1 MQDNDGLITEDDFVR
16 GMSQFMDS
24 NITAEAARELFQLH
38 ATSSDEQNKATA
50 HNIDY
55 NEFVALLDQS
65 GLGQRHVRIP
75 PSHRDEHGQIQ
86 IAPSREKYFGE
97 TLRKY
102 NAGKKGNDM
111 DFMVARSQEFAMQ
124 LYESRIASLQRFVAM
139 TVLFHQMGTRV
150 ERFFEYISLGMW
162 GYRTD
167 RTHSIMRIAT
177 TASPVSGADVKQQMR
192 RLRLQSRVQQAVHT
206 ISMAY
211 LSYKARKQQAG
222 MLQQLLLQSSSSLVP
237 QQLRSSHGMTT
248 MEDEEEEESDE
259 IGTSFEIGS
268 DHHAVALNN
277 NGAAERRARGTG
289 V

>member
-1 MQDNDGLITEDDFVR
+1 
-16 GMSQFMDS
+16 MSQFMDG

-38 ATSSDEQNKATA
+38 ATSDEQNKATA
-50 HNIDY
+50 RNIDY
-55 NEFVALLDQS
+55 NEFVTLLDQS
-65 GLGQRHVRIP
+65 GLGQRHIRMP

-150 ERFFEYISLGMW
+150 ERFFECISLGMW

-177 TASPVSGADVKQQMR
+177 TASPVSGADVKHQMR

-206 ISMAY
+206 ISVAY
-211 LSYKARKQQAG
+211 KSYKARKQQDG
-222 MLQQLLLQSSSSLVP
+222 MLQQLLLQSSSLV
-237 QQLRSSHGMTT
+237 RSSHGM
-248 MEDEEEEESDE
+248 MIIAEEETESTMKSEHQLEATEATELSDMIMAEEEAE
-259 IGTSFEIGS
+259 ITMKS
-268 DHHAVALNN
+268 
-277 NGAAERRARGTG
+277 ERHWESETT
-289 V
+289 VL